1 MCVGLLSMRRT
12 LPRLPASSEKLT
24 LNSGTYLAIGAT
36 KSAGD
41 QFRKAPMA
49 SSLSS
54 TQPLLMVKTSLF
66 SSREPSNKQQAYQ
79 PSSCSYMWT
88 ITDKAARL
96 NQCKRAYLD
105 PLSPLTSKSAVL
117 TILHLSLAAS
127 NVSILA
133 ASAKWKSNRGP
144 KSSRWWSEQS
154 KLICIEERT

>member
-1 MCVGLLSMRRT
+1 MLPSILALSARFISNFGTFQATGDMR
-12 LPRLPASSEKLT
+12 
-24 LNSGTYLAIGAT
+24 
-36 KSAGD
+36 SAGD

-88 ITDKAARL
+88 ITDKAAQLKR
-96 NQCKRAYLD
+96 CKRACHD
-105 PLSPLTSKSAVL
+105 PLSPLTSKSAVQ

-154 KLICIEERT
+154 KLICEDERH

>member
-36 KSAGD
+36 RSAGD

-49 SSLSS
+49 SSSS
-54 TQPLLMVKTSLF
+54 SIPPLHTVKTSLF
-66 SSREPSNKQQAYQ
+66 SSSVPSSKQQGYQ
-79 PSSCSYMWT
+79 PSSCSYMST

-96 NQCKRAYLD
+96 KRCKRAYHD
-105 PLSPLTSKSAVL
+105 PLSPLTSKSAVQ

-133 ASAKWKSNRGP
+133 ASAK
-144 KSSRWWSEQS
+144 
-154 KLICIEERT
+154 